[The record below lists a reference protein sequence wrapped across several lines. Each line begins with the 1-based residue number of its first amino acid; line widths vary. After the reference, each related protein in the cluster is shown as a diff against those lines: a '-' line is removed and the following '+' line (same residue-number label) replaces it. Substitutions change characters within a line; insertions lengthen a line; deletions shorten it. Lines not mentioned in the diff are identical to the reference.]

1 MSCFTVGIRYVTNQ
15 SPSIPLLAD
24 DSAQEEEEEE
34 EDESHEMVSIARC
47 SRESHIGEGWRWT
60 TTLLQ

>member
-34 EDESHEMVSIARC
+34 DESHEMVSIARCIC

-60 TTLLQ
+60 TTL